1 MARRKAAPPVARPTG
16 GRLLLELGKDAL
28 ILLLTCSALFLAWQT
43 PLVGQLR
50 GWVAPPAPVDR
61 PSVQQPEGAL
71 IPYAL
76 AARNS
81 RGLYGVMYDKEG
93 VSRAFEQLS
102 PLLGEAF
109 ASAEPPQDIPRR
121 QWQALLES
129 PGVYCA
135 YQGSPPLSILSAWLG
150 GDGGLEGRAQSLLLA
165 WDGEQVWLCWR
176 DGESCYR
183 SLTQVAY
190 EGHLASLLEEFSP
203 NGAAYAYSLA
213 RTDQAYAPAD
223 PDVLVAMTAPQ
234 PLEYTAA
241 SPNFTGDP
249 EALAQLLSVLGFQS
263 GVGSAYETAGGLT
276 LNEGGD
282 RLRVGDTGLVSF
294 HAGEELRYPV
304 ASPSLEDATLAAW
317 DLLNRAAAPWKGET
331 DFVLTGAESSGGW
344 IITFHGRL
352 GGVPLLTGEEGWY
365 ARFTVANGRVETFA
379 LNLRLYTPGESYT
392 LLPSERLASAAMNAQ
407 SLRGSGRRLTLCYSD
422 VGAGTLSAGW
432 IAQE

>member
-150 GDGGLEGRAQSLLLA
+150 GGWRAGPSLSFWPGTGSRYGFAGGTGRAA
-165 WDGEQVWLCWR
+165 
-176 DGESCYR
+176 
-183 SLTQVAY
+183 
-190 EGHLASLLEEFSP
+190 
-203 NGAAYAYSLA
+203 
-213 RTDQAYAPAD
+213 TDP
-223 PDVLVAMTAPQ
+223 
-234 PLEYTAA
+234 
-241 SPNFTGDP
+241 
-249 EALAQLLSVLGFQS
+249 
-263 GVGSAYETAGGLT
+263 
-276 LNEGGD
+276 
-282 RLRVGDTGLVSF
+282 
-294 HAGEELRYPV
+294 
-304 ASPSLEDATLAAW
+304 
-317 DLLNRAAAPWKGET
+317 
-331 DFVLTGAESSGGW
+331 
-344 IITFHGRL
+344 
-352 GGVPLLTGEEGWY
+352 
-365 ARFTVANGRVETFA
+365 
-379 LNLRLYTPGESYT
+379 
-392 LLPSERLASAAMNAQ
+392 
-407 SLRGSGRRLTLCYSD
+407 
-422 VGAGTLSAGW
+422 
-432 IAQE
+432 